1 MGFNKYNKKID
12 GNKIINTPET
22 ILIYEWGSSE
32 IKKNIVLN
40 ITKDFPFFEGL
51 LTLKF
56 EIKSTDVNSTDI
68 EYK

>member
-1 MGFNKYNKKID
+1 M
-12 GNKIINTPET
+12 IINTLET
-22 ILIYEWGSSE
+22 ILIYGWGISE

-40 ITKDFPFFEGL
+40 MTKDFPFFDGL

-56 EIKSTDVNSTDI
+56 EIKRTDVNITNI